1 VEVPDYVLEDESLL
15 NMLHW
20 VVYDQAQKGMGYPIA
35 LQEAHHFAVIKGEER
50 EAFYRMVES
59 QFVKRGLASRV
70 TNKELRKR
78 TRIF

>member
-1 VEVPDYVLEDESLL
+1 
-15 NMLHW
+15 
-20 VVYDQAQKGMGYPIA
+20 VYDQAQKGMGYPVA

-50 EAFYRMVES
+50 EAFYRLVEG
-59 QFVKRGLASRV
+59 QFVRRGLPSRV